1 MHATTPQQVHAL
13 FGERFNAG
21 DLDGVLELY
30 EPDAVLVPGPG
41 VVVSG
46 EGIREALA
54 GFLATGLPIDLSER
68 AVFVNGDLALLLSE
82 WAIAGTG
89 ADGEPVDIRG
99 TTSDVVRR
107 GPDGAWR
114 LAIDNPFGTA

>member
-54 GFLATGLPIDLSER
+54 GFLAAGLPIELSER

-107 GPDGAWR
+107 GSDGAWR